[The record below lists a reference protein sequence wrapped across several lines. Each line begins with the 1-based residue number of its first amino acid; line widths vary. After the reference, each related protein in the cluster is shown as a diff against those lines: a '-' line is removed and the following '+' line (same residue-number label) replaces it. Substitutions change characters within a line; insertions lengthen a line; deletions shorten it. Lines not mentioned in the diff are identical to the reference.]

1 MKSLFYKY
9 DLNVDHAYIMRIKGN
24 RQSERYAIR
33 CAQSCERVGQPYIM
47 WDAFDGTHEGVEIQF
62 PEHAKNES
70 IYKILKLS
78 DHYITKAEVAC
89 TLTHLSVWLECAK
102 IGKPVVIL
110 EHDAVMLRRFERMD
124 YLNSIVYL
132 GGEEWV
138 KKGWEITPVPPLG
151 SDGINYRFICRAHAY
166 VIDPAMAKNLLAYVL
181 QHGIRGA
188 PDYMMRFDLFNITHQ
203 GLYAYDDYFQ
213 RTDTTIKNRISYD
226 RPRNEHLER

>member
-1 MKSLFYKY
+1 MDSLFYKY
-9 DLNVDHAYIMRIKGN
+9 DLFADKAYIMRIKGN
-24 RQSERYAIR
+24 AQSERYAFR
-33 CAQSCERVGQPYIM
+33 CAESCEKVGQPFVF
-47 WDAFDGTHEGVEIQF
+47 WDAFDGTKEGVEIQF

-89 TLTHLSVWLECAK
+89 TLTHLSVWLQCAL

-110 EHDAVMLRRFERMD
+110 EHDAVMVKHFTHMD

-151 SDGINYRFICRAHAY
+151 SDGNNYRFICRAHAY
-166 VIDPAMAKNLLAYVL
+166 AIDPAMAKNLLAYVL

-203 GLYAYDDYFQ
+203 GLYAYDDYFH
-213 RTDTTIKNRISYD
+213 RMDTTIKNRISYD
-226 RPRNEHLER
+226 RPRNERLER